1 MCALSK
7 VPNRSIKSSPLW
19 RHFQSV
25 TAAISE
31 LLYPAVCVVCE
42 RRHASG
48 VYSICPHCWRLALKQ
63 RLHDV
68 FPESPGQTPGISD
81 PMALDNTVSET
92 TVSGTTKSRTTEP
105 ETTEDED
112 VSTRRIP
119 AIALG
124 KYQSPLSE
132 MLQKFKYESFIALG
146 ERLAI
151 TLARLRK
158 AQIAALE
165 AEALVPVP
173 LHISGFKAR
182 GFNQAEVISDIL
194 SRMTGLPVL
203 RNSVEKIVK
212 TKNQAKLTTEQR
224 QNNLA
229 GAFAAD
235 RWEFPQRKILIVDD
249 VITTGATVAEVGRT
263 LEQSGATI
271 VGVIALAS
279 AVRQCDIEG
288 AE

>member
-7 VPNRSIKSSPLW
+7 VPHRSIENSPLW
-19 RHFQSV
+19 QHFQSV

-48 VYSICPHCWRLALKQ
+48 VYSICPHCWRNALKQ
-63 RLHDV
+63 RIHYVLSD
-68 FPESPGQTPGISD
+68 SPGQITGVPET
-81 PMALDNTVSET
+81 MALETMAPDRIASEAT
-92 TVSGTTKSRTTEP
+92 A
-105 ETTEDED
+105 DEG
-112 VSTRRIP
+112 VLTRRIP

-124 KYQSPLSE
+124 KYQSPLAE

-158 AQIAALE
+158 PQIAALE

-224 QNNLA
+224 QDNLA
-229 GAFAAD
+229 GAFTAD
-235 RWEFPQRKILIVDD
+235 RWGFPQRKILIVDD

-263 LEQSGATI
+263 LEESGATI
-271 VGVIALAS
+271 VGAIALAS
-279 AVRQCDIEG
+279 AVRQCDIEV
-288 AE
+288 AEQ